1 MATLNYS
8 GQIRVDYTQ
17 DGQDAQTV
25 HNLLDAMLAV
35 DAAESSVRVDAGG
48 VRPQRDHYLVTV
60 SLSAEGPLSDLVA
73 VQDELANAAVSV
85 GLEQD
90 VETAKQSVRIS

>member
-8 GQIRVDYTQ
+8 GQLRVDYTQ
-17 DGQDAQTV
+17 NEQDAQTV

-35 DAAESSVRVDAGG
+35 DAAESSVQVDAGG

-60 SLSAEGPLSDLVA
+60 SLSADGPLSDLVS
-73 VQDELANAAVSV
+73 VQDDLANAAVSV
-85 GLEQD
+85 GLEPD
-90 VETAKQSVRIS
+90 VESAKGSVRIS

>member
-8 GQIRVDYTQ
+8 GQVRVDYTQ
-17 DGQDAQTV
+17 NEQDTQAV
-25 HNLLDAMLAV
+25 HNLLDALFAV
-35 DAAESSVRVDAGG
+35 DAAESAVQVNAGG

-73 VQDELANAAVSV
+73 VQDEIANAAVSA

-90 VETAKQSVRIS
+90 VDTAKQSVRIS